1 MNEDS
6 IKTAFGILLL
16 LIVQVMILNNIHLF
30 GCATPL
36 LLVYAIITLP
46 LNTAR
51 WASLLIGFSL
61 GLVSDC
67 FTNTPG
73 VKAASLTLIAF
84 LQPAFLSMFVERDTP
99 ENLTASIRS
108 LGFSKFLFF
117 SLTLTLLHCAAVFIL
132 EDFSFSHWQQLL
144 LNIGG
149 STVLSYLFILTMES
163 FRKE

>member
-6 IKTAFGILLL
+6 IKTALAILLL
-16 LIVQVMILNNIHLF
+16 LVVQVMVLGNIHLF

-36 LLVYAIITLP
+36 LLVYALITLP
-46 LNTAR
+46 LNTPR
-51 WASLLIGFSL
+51 WAAMLIGFAL

-73 VKAASLTLIAF
+73 VQAASLTLIGF
-84 LQPAFLSMFVERDTP
+84 LQPPFLRLFVERDTP
-99 ENLTASIRS
+99 DNLKPSIRS
-108 LGFSKFLFF
+108 MGFPKFFF
-117 SLTLTLLHCAAVFIL
+117 LSFTLTLLHCATVFLL
-132 EDFSFSHWQQLL
+132 EDFSFARGTALL

-163 FRKE
+163 FRKK